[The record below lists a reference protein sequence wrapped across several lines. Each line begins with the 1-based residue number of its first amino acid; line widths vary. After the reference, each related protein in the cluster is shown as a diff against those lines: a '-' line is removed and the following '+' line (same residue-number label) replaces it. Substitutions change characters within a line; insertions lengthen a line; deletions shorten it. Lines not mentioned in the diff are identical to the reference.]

1 MTSKRF
7 FYLALSL
14 STVIMLSFVLFNY
27 SRDDYGLFG
36 DGTRPLKIYGKQERL
51 PKYLFSY
58 RYIPENFEGI
68 IVGPSLTDNLDP
80 ELIKNRKIY
89 NASIYGG
96 NATELRLLVENA
108 LRHPESKLEFLILCL
123 DPYFTKDAGRKTSH
137 IDPREYLGSLGSV
150 DTIRLYYNQ
159 VMVKAGF
166 IPNYYNEYGCFD
178 FTLEKPNKDARP
190 YITDAAQKPSSRQK
204 IEINPQAFE
213 DIRQIIATAHENGL
227 KVFAFYFPRPHGLYL
242 LRQEHYRDYQ
252 SKINSL
258 FEPDD
263 LVWDFNSEDYLDF
276 STDYRNYSDEA
287 HLSKQGATTLLREIE
302 KKLEI
307 AE

>member
-7 FYLALSL
+7 FYLSLSL
-14 STVIMLSFVLFNY
+14 SAVILLSFALFNY

-36 DGTRPLKIYGKQERL
+36 DGTKPLKIYGKQERL

-80 ELIKNRKIY
+80 ELIEDHKIY

-96 NATELRLLVENA
+96 NATELRLLVENV
-108 LRHPESKLEFLILCL
+108 LQHPESKLRFLILCL
-123 DPYFTKDAGRKTSH
+123 DPYFSKDAGRKTSH
-137 IDPREYLGSLGSV
+137 IDPREYRGSLGSV

-159 VMVKAGF
+159 VMVKAGI
-166 IPNYYNEYGCFD
+166 IPDYYNEFGCFD

-190 YITDAAQKPSSRQK
+190 YIKDAAQKPSNKQN
-204 IEINPQAFE
+204 IEINAQAFE
-213 DIRQIIATAHENGL
+213 DIRRIIAAAHENEL
-227 KVFAFYFPRPHGLYL
+227 KVFAFYFPRPHELYL
-242 LRQEHYRDYQ
+242 LHQQHYFDYQ
-252 SKINSL
+252 NKMNSL
-258 FEPDD
+258 FKPGD
-263 LVWDFNSEDYLDF
+263 LVWDFNSEEYRDF
-276 STDYRNYSDEA
+276 SNNYRNYSDEA
-287 HLSKQGATTLLREIE
+287 HLSKQGAAALLQEIE
-302 KKLEI
+302 KKLES